1 MLPPRRPHPRNRRL
15 KLLLPA
21 TVAVPVAARVA
32 ARVAQQLLPSL
43 AVATRAVA
51 DQKRAVAS
59 HYKPRKKRH
68 ENHLS
73 RNNSLSLH
81 CIIQYATHD
90 THKHAHKHAHT
101 SITYHSLSLSLLTL
115 IMNTYERSRPQT
127 RYNLMNNKGR

>member
-51 DQKRAVAS
+51 DQN
-59 HYKPRKKRH
+59 KPRKKRH